1 MIAYNW
7 KVLPGWVIFLVVLV
21 ITWDLSISSMLQA
34 MENVTADATPSSP
47 APRVI
52 LFLAGAYATCRVALL
67 LSLSMLLLFCV
78 MTCFQCVLPLLS
90 HQTLFYRVCTWVFQ
104 EGVLFDPVQP
114 AFLTFHVAV
123 FLGTLMLALTF
134 ACVSATDK
142 DLASP
147 ERVQSVVVR
156 EALSMAFLSLVA
168 YLGVVTFAA
177 TRS

>member
-67 LSLSMLLLFCV
+67 LSLSMLLLFC
-78 MTCFQCVLPLLS
+78 
-90 HQTLFYRVCTWVFQ
+90 TLFYRVCTWVFQ